1 MCDEDAKDGQPSMA
15 PHRGAGG
22 KRASWPL
29 SRVRALGLHCRRGGG
44 DKRGEEV
51 CAKISLKTKRNQAGS
66 RAHTH
71 TQTAFL
77 ETQLWG
83 QVAGHISLA
92 GAGSL
97 GRLYLQGVMG
107 ISLFSGMC
115 GFFFDVFVGE
125 GEHTV

>member
-71 TQTAFL
+71 TD
-77 ETQLWG
+77 
-83 QVAGHISLA
+83 SLPRNPA
-92 GAGSL
+92 LGAGSWSHL
-97 GRLYLQGVMG
+97 TGRSGVTWPPLPARG
-107 ISLFSGMC
+107 DGHFFIFRYVWLF
-115 GFFFDVFVGE
+115 F
-125 GEHTV
+125 